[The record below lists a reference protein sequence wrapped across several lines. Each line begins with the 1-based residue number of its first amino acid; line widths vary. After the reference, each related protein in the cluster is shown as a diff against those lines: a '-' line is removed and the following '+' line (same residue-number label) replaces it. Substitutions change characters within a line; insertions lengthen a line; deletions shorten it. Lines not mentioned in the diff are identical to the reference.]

1 MINLQI
7 DFAKG
12 NGLVPAI
19 IQDAA
24 SKEVLMQGY
33 MNALAFQTT
42 QTSGLVHFWSRSR
55 NQLWKKGE
63 TSGNTL
69 TVVDIK
75 SDCDQDCL
83 LIRVTPR
90 GATCHTGSYSCFNE
104 QLAPDVTEFRLL
116 YNTIL
121 QRQQSMAD
129 SSYTAQL
136 FSEGLEKILSK
147 VEEESGEVLQA
158 ARYEGRQRLVEE
170 SADLLYHLW
179 VLLVSENID
188 INEIAGELH
197 RRSK

>member
-1 MINLQI
+1 
-7 DFAKG
+7 
-12 NGLVPAI
+12 
-19 IQDAA
+19 
-24 SKEVLMQGY
+24 
-33 MNALAFQTT
+33 
-42 QTSGLVHFWSRSR
+42 
-55 NQLWKKGE
+55 
-63 TSGNTL
+63 
-69 TVVDIK
+69 
-75 SDCDQDCL
+75 
-83 LIRVTPR
+83 
-90 GATCHTGSYSCFNE
+90 
-104 QLAPDVTEFRLL
+104 
-116 YNTIL
+116 
-121 QRQQSMAD
+121 MAD